1 MIQIDNLDAWISDYF
16 SQPENIKKSE
26 KACERYDRLMV
37 KQIRR
42 QLTAGTETINIH
54 EIDDPG
60 KCLEKTK
67 YEILPNVTYGDEE
80 GKLKINL
87 LDKTGEFIKKA

>member
-1 MIQIDNLDAWISDYF
+1 MIQIDNLDQWTADYF

-42 QLTAGTETINIH
+42 QISSGSQTININD
-54 EIDDPG
+54 IDDPG
-60 KCLEKTK
+60 KCLEKVK
-67 YEILPNVTYGDEE
+67 YETLPKVKLGKEE
-80 GKLKINL
+80 GQLKINL
-87 LDKTGEFIKKA
+87 LDKTAEFIK